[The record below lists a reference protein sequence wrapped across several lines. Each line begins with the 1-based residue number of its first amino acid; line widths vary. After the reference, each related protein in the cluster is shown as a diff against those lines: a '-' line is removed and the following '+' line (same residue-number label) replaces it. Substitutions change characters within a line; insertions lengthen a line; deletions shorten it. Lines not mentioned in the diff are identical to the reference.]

1 MTNFKCLDSFRR
13 LTIAAGIGLITASAY
28 AQPYG
33 LTSRPAIGPFLDN
46 QMPEAAPVISGNW
59 SAVVAFT
66 NLMFTNALGIA
77 AVPGTTKLVVWERE
91 GRVYSLDNT
100 PGASSK
106 TLVLDISNQC
116 QGWDD
121 SGLLNLVFHPGFATN
136 RYLFVYYTWVTPG
149 TVVGSP
155 TQRPTE
161 YLPGKYHDRLSRF
174 TLDASGVAIPNSEL
188 VLVDQTG
195 DSVWHNGGGMF
206 FHPVN
211 GFLYWTDGDDERA
224 PTQIINQNL
233 FSGVF
238 RIDVDMRGGNIS
250 HPIPRQPAKGATANY
265 YIPNDNPFVG
275 QSGVL
280 EEFYALGLRSPHR
293 MTCDPPS
300 GRIFIG
306 DVGAGSREEI
316 DLIEPTDPPGLNFQ
330 WSRIEGLGGDL
341 TPPYIGVNKRPIID
355 YTHSEGQAVIG
366 GYVYRGSQFAA
377 DLGGKYIF
385 GDNVQKKIW
394 VLNESTSPPG
404 KILLC
409 IMPTGA
415 GPNSGS
421 DYTGLSSFGLDQ
433 DNELY
438 LCQMSSVG
446 GRIYKLARAGPPPAS
461 RPFPPLLSQTGAF
474 QDSSTLTPGGS
485 LIPYTV
491 NSPLWSDGAVKQR
504 WLALPTNTFVHFG
517 ATGEWTFPGGTV
529 FVKNF
534 ELPVDDTNP
543 GVLRRLE
550 TRLLVRDTNGAA
562 YGITYKWRPDNSD
575 ADLLTNSLTE
585 DIVIQTATGTRTQQ
599 WFYPS
604 REDCLRCHT
613 PAAGY
618 VLGLKTRQLNGNFAY
633 PGSGVTDNQLR
644 TWNHIGLFD
653 TTLNEGALSTYDHL
667 VAVTDSAA
675 PLEHR
680 VRSYLDAN
688 CAQCHRPGGAPAL
701 WDARFD
707 TPLASQGIVSG
718 PVADPLGIS
727 GAKVV
732 APQDLSRSI
741 MYQRVNSLDAHKM
754 PPLARNT
761 IDANAVAALAEWIN
775 SLPPPTNGLPNPWL
789 SDDIGSVG
797 FAGDAAYSSGSFTVS
812 GGGDD
817 IWNNADAF
825 HYVHRTL
832 NGDGEIIARVV
843 SLQNTDPWAKAGV
856 MIRETLTAGSRHAFA
871 LISSGNGAAFQ
882 RRVTTGGASAHT
894 GGPSVTAP
902 YWVRLTRTGNVFRGY
917 ASANGASW
925 TLIDTI
931 TNSMGG
937 DVFAGL
943 AVTAHNNGALNTSVF
958 ADVSGTFAPNQP
970 PIVNLDFPTN
980 NTTFIQPN
988 AITLVAAASDPD
1000 GTVSKVEFLS
1010 GTNLLGTVT
1019 NAPYNLTWLGVAL
1032 TNYTLTA
1039 RATDN
1044 LGAIATSSAVN
1055 VLVLPLNLTVVSGEQ
1070 TNGQFRLWFQAQ
1082 DNQSYLVETSTDLT
1096 NWVPALTNTAVNGR
1110 FDFLDVNA
1118 TDSQRFYRVRQ

>member
-91 GRVYSLDNT
+91 GRVYALDNT

-121 SGLLNLVFHPGFATN
+121 SGLLNLVFHPGLATN
-136 RYLFVYYTWVTPG
+136 RYMFVYYTWVTPG

-161 YLPGKYHDRLSRF
+161 YVPGKYHDRLSRF
-174 TLDASGVAIPNSEL
+174 TLDANGVAIASSEL

-233 FSGVF
+233 FFGVF

-409 IMPTGA
+409 IMPSGA

-438 LCQMSSVG
+438 LCQMSSG

-534 ELPVDDTNP
+534 ELLVDDTNP

-604 REDCLRCHT
+604 REDCLRSHT

-633 PGSGVTDNQLR
+633 PGAGVTDNP
-644 TWNHIGLFD
+644 
-653 TTLNEGALSTYDHL
+653 
-667 VAVTDSAA
+667 A

-970 PIVNLDFPTN
+970 PIVNLVFPTN

-988 AITLVAAASDPD
+988 AIMLVAAASDPD

-1070 TNGQFRLWFQAQ
+1070 TDGQFRLWFRAQ

-1118 TDSQRFYRVRQ
+1118 TDSHRFYRARQ